1 MLIQAI
7 LIALCAWIACSNI
20 EFLCWSLGLCAP
32 FMWGP
37 IVGLILG
44 DVQAGLAIGTTTM
57 LVYLGNIVIGEV
69 SEKYGGY
76 KWQKL
81 QNCADYFGYKFKT
94 HDSYED
100 AKATLYCY
108 HKIME
113 RKEV

>member
-1 MLIQAI
+1 MIDVMEL
-7 LIALCAWIACSNI
+7 
-20 EFLCWSLGLCAP
+20 FAP
-32 FMWGP
+32 
-37 IVGLILG
+37 I
-44 DVQAGLAIGTTTM
+44 
-57 LVYLGNIVIGEV
+57 YGEV

>member
-1 MLIQAI
+1 MLWNCLLLSMAKSVK
-7 LIALCAWIACSNI
+7 SN
-20 EFLCWSLGLCAP
+20 
-32 FMWGP
+32 
-37 IVGLILG
+37 
-44 DVQAGLAIGTTTM
+44 
-57 LVYLGNIVIGEV
+57 
-69 SEKYGGY
+69 GGY